1 MTLFRGS
8 LFGLAVAMA
17 FSAMGGS
24 RAFPIN
30 AKPRRKPGLKTH
42 PALNDLGPVID
53 STPESKRAR
62 RRRLAKA
69 NHLKTRVRS

>member
-8 LFGLAVAMA
+8 LLGLAAAMA
-17 FSAMGGS
+17 FSALGGT
-24 RAFPIN
+24 RAFHTE
-30 AKPRRKPGLKTH
+30 ADPRRRPGLKTY
-42 PALNDLGPVID
+42 PAPNDVGPVID

-69 NHLKTRVRS
+69 NPSKNVRPL